1 MAATEATITIK
12 TETFIPRV
20 VAVKKEERI
29 FSFHCT
35 YSFSIAQTQ
44 KELVDRPFLLK
55 YLSNQR
61 ARGGW
66 FTRGVTREIIQN
78 M

>member
-35 YSFSIAQTQ
+35 LYSFSIAQTQ
-44 KELVDRPFLLK
+44 KELLDRPFLLK
-55 YLSNQR
+55 YLSLHVSN
-61 ARGGW
+61 
-66 FTRGVTREIIQN
+66 
-78 M
+78 